1 MDGVEENTGA
11 AKDVEEDGIG
21 SAHVKEKSGA
31 SWERLWSKVPSE
43 VEMGSIGKCVFESTT
58 VLAID
63 GANML
68 ASVVCAGSRKLAGVS
83 ISVNMPVSVFSAGA
97 LLVQKLNSSSRPR
110 SVSPGFI
117 LFLFA
122 TFLPEFSSTFLHFW
136 MIFRVF

>member
-11 AKDVEEDGIG
+11 AKEDGSG

-43 VEMGSIGKCVFESTT
+43 VEKCVFESTT

-63 GANML
+63 GANTL
-68 ASVVCAGSRKLAGVS
+68 AGASVVCAGSRKLAGVS
-83 ISVNMPVSVFSAGA
+83 ISVNMPVSVFSVGA

-117 LFLFA
+117 LFLFG
-122 TFLPEFSSTFLHFW
+122 TCLLEFSSTFLHFW
-136 MIFRVF
+136 MIFREF

>member
-11 AKDVEEDGIG
+11 AKEDGSG

-43 VEMGSIGKCVFESTT
+43 VETGSIGKCVFESTT

-68 ASVVCAGSRKLAGVS
+68 AGASVVCGGSRKLAGVS
-83 ISVNMPVSVFSAGA
+83 ISVNMPVSVFSVGA

-117 LFLFA
+117 LFLFGS
-122 TFLPEFSSTFLHFW
+122 FLPEFSSTFPHF
-136 MIFRVF
+136 

>member
-11 AKDVEEDGIG
+11 AKDVEEDGSG

-43 VEMGSIGKCVFESTT
+43 VETGSVEKCAFESTT
-58 VLAID
+58 VLAIN

-68 ASVVCAGSRKLAGVS
+68 AGASVVCAGSRKLAGVS

-122 TFLPEFSSTFLHFW
+122 TFLPEFSSTFLRF
-136 MIFRVF
+136 

>member
-21 SAHVKEKSGA
+21 SGHVKEKSGA

-43 VEMGSIGKCVFESTT
+43 VETGSVGKCVFESTT

-83 ISVNMPVSVFSAGA
+83 ISVNMPVSVFSVGA

-122 TFLPEFSSTFLHFW
+122 TFLPEFSSTFLRF
-136 MIFRVF
+136 

>member
-11 AKDVEEDGIG
+11 AKEDGSG

-43 VEMGSIGKCVFESTT
+43 VEMGSVGKFESTT

-68 ASVVCAGSRKLAGVS
+68 ASVLCAGSRKLAGVS
-83 ISVNMPVSVFSAGA
+83 ISVNTPVSVFSVGA

-122 TFLPEFSSTFLHFW
+122 TFLPEFSSTFFHFW